1 MPLWRFYS
9 HVVAPRPW
17 LGPALFGYRP
27 PAGFGLRRKAVDGAA
42 LHTRQFSGS
51 PQRPTMLRMAV
62 EAGVAGIGL
71 QARAK
76 CQLCVPAVATI
87 SALWTRRSTS
97 DTTQAALGNT
107 SRHSAKGR
115 LVVIS

>member
-17 LGPALFGYRP
+17 LSPALSGYRP
-27 PAGFGLRRKAVDGAA
+27 PADFGLRRKAVDAAA

-51 PQRPTMLRMAV
+51 PQRPTMLRIAV

-76 CQLCVPAVATI
+76 CQLCVPAVKI
-87 SALWTRRSTS
+87 EGSSY
-97 DTTQAALGNT
+97 
-107 SRHSAKGR
+107 R
-115 LVVIS
+115 LRQHADLLPQTP

>member
-17 LGPALFGYRP
+17 LSPAPSGYLP
-27 PAGFGLRRKAVDGAA
+27 PAGFGLRRKAVDVAA

-76 CQLCVPAVATI
+76 CQLCFPAVAIDGESSRLKEARERTEQR
-87 SALWTRRSTS
+87 ARQRRS
-97 DTTQAALGNT
+97 
-107 SRHSAKGR
+107 AK
-115 LVVIS
+115 